1 MFLRRDRDIS
11 VLLEFS
17 ERPRLRSCS
26 KAWSSINFERSGRSE
41 ASSSCHFERS
51 GRSEACSG
59 SHCERSGRSD
69 ACSSGDFER
78 TVASKHARAVIL
90 SDLSDS
96 TMF

>member
-41 ASSSCHFERS
+41 ASSSCQF
-51 GRSEACSG
+51 
-59 SHCERSGRSD
+59 ERSGRSD

-96 TMF
+96 TVF